1 MPALRDEALRVGTQP
16 CAALT
21 KPGTEAAA
29 AGTQGLRFPS
39 DTHAPRMICT
49 DSTSRVCGLGF
60 GFFFPS
66 LKQPGGTRAGT
77 EGKPDPGLSPRLP
90 QRC

>member
-1 MPALRDEALRVGTQP
+1 MLALRDEALRVGAQP

-39 DTHAPRMICT
+39 NAHAPHVICT

-60 GFFFPS
+60 GFFF
-66 LKQPGGTRAGT
+66 
-77 EGKPDPGLSPRLP
+77 LS
-90 QRC
+90 